1 MRGTR
6 RRLVSFG
13 AIAVAFIAP
22 SLVAMAH
29 AGAIIDYGPP
39 PGGEIHDCAIWVD
52 PPAEAAS
59 AAGGT
64 FTHVTVDNVSVD
76 GVAVAYNS
84 TKPYTDP
91 GVHLVEFPLDG
102 VPAAMV
108 PGPHAIRAEA
118 HWNIGT
124 GVLVLEGSVT
134 CAEAP
139 PTSPPTTAPPTT
151 PPPTAPPTTAT
162 PPSVLGTTVVPV
174 TQDASNVSVEANTAT
189 NTDGSGQLPFTGAG
203 TGPLLFLGLGCVAG
217 GVAMVRAF
225 RRRAVSR

>member
-13 AIAVAFIAP
+13 TVAVALMAP
-22 SLVAMAH
+22 SLMAMAH
-29 AGAIIDYGPP
+29 AGAVVGFGPP
-39 PGGEIHDCAIWVD
+39 PGGEINDCAVWVD
-52 PPAEAAS
+52 PPAEAAD
-59 AAGGT
+59 T
-64 FTHVTVDNVSVD
+64 TPMTYTNVRNVSVD
-76 GVAVAYNS
+76 GVLVDYNV

-102 VPAAMV
+102 IPAVMV

-118 HWNIGT
+118 RWTIGV
-124 GVLVLEGSVT
+124 GALLLEGTVT

-174 TQDASNVSVEANTAT
+174 TASKVSVEANTVT
-189 NTDGSGQLPFTGAG
+189 NANDDGQLPFTGAD
-203 TGPLLFLGLGCVAG
+203 TGPLLFLGLGCVAS
-217 GVAMVRAF
+217 GVAMVRAL
-225 RRRAVSR
+225 RRRTATR